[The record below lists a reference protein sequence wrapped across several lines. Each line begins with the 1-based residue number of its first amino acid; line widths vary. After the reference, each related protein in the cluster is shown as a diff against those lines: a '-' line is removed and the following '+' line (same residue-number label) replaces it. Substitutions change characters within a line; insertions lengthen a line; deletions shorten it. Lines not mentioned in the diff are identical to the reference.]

1 MKLVFAT
8 NNQNKLREIQ
18 MLVPAGVEIISLADL
33 NCTGEIEETEDT
45 LEGNALLKARYIN
58 NKYHLNCFSDDS
70 GLEVE
75 ALNGA
80 PGVYSARYAGPEQIA
95 DNNIKKILQEL
106 GSNPNRN
113 ACFKTVIALVLDG
126 KEYLFEGKIKG
137 QITNEKQ
144 GDKGFGY
151 DPIFR
156 PDGHTETFAQM
167 KPGEKNKI
175 SHRALAVNKLVDF
188 LRQDNL

>member
-8 NNQNKLREIQ
+8 NNKNKLQEIQ
-18 MLVPAGVEIISLADL
+18 MLVPAGVEIISLTDL
-33 NCTGEIEETEDT
+33 NCSDEIEETEHT
-45 LEGNALLKARYIN
+45 LQGNALLKARYIN
-58 NKYHLNCFSDDS
+58 KKYNLNCFSDDS

-80 PGVYSARYAGPEQIA
+80 PGVYSARYAGPEAIA
-95 DNNIKKILQEL
+95 DNNIQKLLKEL
-106 GSNPNRN
+106 GNNQNRN
-113 ACFKTVIALVLDG
+113 ASFKTVIALVLNG
-126 KEYLFEGKIKG
+126 KEHLFEGEIKG

-156 PDGHTETFAQM
+156 PDGHKETFAQM
-167 KPGEKNKI
+167 KPQEKNKI

-188 LRQDNL
+188 LKQDN

>member
-8 NNQNKLREIQ
+8 NNKNKLRELQ
-18 MLVPAGVEIISLADL
+18 MLLPKVIELVSLADL
-33 NCTGEIEETEDT
+33 NCTDEIEETEDT
-45 LEGNALLKARYIN
+45 LQGNALLKARYIN

-95 DNNIKKILQEL
+95 DNNIRKILQEL
-106 GSNPNRN
+106 GNNPNRN
-113 ACFKTVIALVLDG
+113 ACFKTVIALVLNG
-126 KEYLFEGKIKG
+126 KEYLFEGEIKG

-156 PDGHTETFAQM
+156 PEGHTETFAQM
-167 KPGEKNKI
+167 KPEEKNKI

-188 LRQDNL
+188 LRQDNR